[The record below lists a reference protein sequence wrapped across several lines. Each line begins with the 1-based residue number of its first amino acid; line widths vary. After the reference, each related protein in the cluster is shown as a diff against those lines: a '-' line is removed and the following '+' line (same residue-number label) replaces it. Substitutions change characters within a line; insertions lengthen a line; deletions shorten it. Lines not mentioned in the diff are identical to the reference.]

1 METTETHSA
10 DLGNTNANQLRVIPD
25 DNVISKNIRSRKMQ
39 QRRISNFVH
48 KWSRDFIKSLGS
60 IIHQDVKRFY
70 IFITGRTGVR
80 KSRLI
85 KAIYMSLR
93 KVEIYKGGELE
104 KPRILLLA
112 PAGVAAININGTT
125 IHSGLGINVRVTLYP
140 LRELQ
145 L

>member
-10 DLGNTNANQLRVIPD
+10 DLGNTNANQRRVIPD

-48 KWSRDFIKSLGS
+48 KWSRNFIKSLGS

-70 IFITGRTGVR
+70 IFITGRTEVR

-125 IHSGLGINVRVTLYP
+125 IHSGLGINVRGTLYP

>member
-70 IFITGRTGVR
+70 IFITGRAGVR

-104 KPRILLLA
+104 KPKILLLA

-125 IHSGLGINVRVTLYP
+125 IHSGLGINVRGTLYP

>member
-70 IFITGRTGVR
+70 IFITGRTEVR

-93 KVEIYKGGELE
+93 KVEIYKRGELE

-125 IHSGLGINVRVTLYP
+125 IHSGLGINVRGTLYP